1 MKVGRIICVG
11 LSLMESRSVRSW
23 ETQYILIAVPA
34 ISLLTLIDA
43 LVGRVLPDFGLLG
56 PVLLGIVFVALTR
69 WEDLLGIV
77 AFLRGW
83 MLIRR
88 DPALFE

>member
-1 MKVGRIICVG
+1 MKLVRIICVG
-11 LSLMESRSVRSW
+11 LSLMESRSAICW
-23 ETQYILIAVPA
+23 ETQYVFIAVPA

-43 LVGRVLPDFGLLG
+43 LVGRVLPDLGLFG

-69 WEDLLGIV
+69 WEVLIAIV

-83 MLIRR
+83 LLIRR